1 MFGGRYS
8 RPVAANDG
16 GETWNH
22 DELLRQPLLRL
33 LTEVCLLEHSGP
45 LLVAA
50 SVLVFCSVSWRSS
63 PARSRWVGFGVT
75 NGIQHSAEH
84 GWSDRMT
91 QEDDVRR
98 ERDPITRRKAGI
110 LASVLVLLLAAVSTT
125 IWLTHAPPT
134 RVVRANGSELQLP
147 RSLYPLG

>member
-1 MFGGRYS
+1 M
-8 RPVAANDG
+8 
-16 GETWNH
+16 
-22 DELLRQPLLRL
+22 
-33 LTEVCLLEHSGP
+33 
-45 LLVAA
+45 
-50 SVLVFCSVSWRSS
+50 
-63 PARSRWVGFGVT
+63 T